1 MVQNSK
7 TLKKAWKLFGFSNK
21 ESILERLI
29 LIWGREH
36 RWINTKAIQL
46 TLTETNKKV
55 PNKRVPN
62 KSEVIKTSYHQI
74 VLLF

>member
-55 PNKRVPN
+55 PNKS
-62 KSEVIKTSYHQI
+62 KVIDTSYHQI